1 MDPGGASA
9 ERETRPAMILAAYYH
24 TLCAFLFTTIA
35 IVLMLLI
42 LLQRGKGVGLAGA
55 FGGAGGT
62 TAFGAKTGDM
72 LTWATIVGTAVLLTL
87 TVVLNFVFVESG
99 PGLGAPP
106 PAAPT
111 TPGAPTQMPNPA
123 PTQMPAGFPGLTPG
137 ASPAPGALPTPMPTA
152 PPTQTPRATPAQ
164 APSATPTQAPAAA
177 PAQAPATPPVQKP
190 EAPPTPAPA
199 GG

>member
-1 MDPGGASA
+1 VDPGGASA